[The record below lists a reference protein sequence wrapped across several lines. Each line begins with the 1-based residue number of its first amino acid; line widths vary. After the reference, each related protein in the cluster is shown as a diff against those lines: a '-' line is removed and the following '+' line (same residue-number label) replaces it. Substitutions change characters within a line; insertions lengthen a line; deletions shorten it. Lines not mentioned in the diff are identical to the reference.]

1 MSCACVTDCRCCS
14 GISTETPAEIT
25 NRAGLS
31 AIAYRIGTH
40 GQFRETL
47 LARISASGWKPLRG
61 LRTRDD
67 SDYTIA
73 LLDAFSTMADVLT
86 FYQERIAIESY
97 LRTAVE
103 RRSLIELARLIGYEL
118 RPGVAASAYLA
129 FTIDDAPGAFGR
141 ALTIGTTA
149 ATAPEQPPPVAI
161 PSRTAVQSIPA
172 PGEAPQIFETVE
184 DIEARVE
191 WNAMRPRLTLAQT
204 LTATTNTLWISGVDH
219 NVKAGD
225 SLLLVPT
232 SDEATLR
239 VAHLVTLDAAANLTL
254 IELIPRS
261 ATGTSIASA
270 ASAPGP
276 EERIATAGMADT
288 PRVQGHVEAF
298 RHMGEL
304 NDSLLASIFTYDWNE
319 ESLDALARVNRWYRA
334 DLQYRAPDR
343 GTRRPLPPPRVDLP
357 EGPVGVFVM
366 RKHAAV
372 FGHNA
377 PNWGTLPMIARYAQ
391 PIPGGGNT
399 TPPYPTSWEDRT
411 LEQDAAHPRT
421 DLEGTRKIDLDRVYE
436 EVTAGW
442 IVLQQAD
449 TATLP
454 IPVGSTEEIT
464 RADFT
469 LSGRTTRVHIK
480 SMSLES
486 YKMRNT
492 VVLLQSDPLS
502 LADIPDA
509 SVVHAEPIILDAA
522 YTGLRKGQTVILTG
536 ERHDQAGKI
545 ESETR
550 ALKEITTTNDGRATR
565 TAITLSSGLEF
576 SYKRPTVTINGN
588 VAFATHG
595 QTVDEIAGSGDATQ
609 PFQTFTLRQPPLTYV
624 PAETETGGATT
635 LEVRVNEVLWSE
647 VPSFFG
653 HAPGERIYITR
664 LGDDGNTTV
673 MFGDGITGTRLPTG
687 TNNVKFRYRR
697 GIGVGGA
704 VKQSQ
709 ISQVLRPITGVK
721 GVTNPNDAEGAAD
734 PDSIDD
740 LRSNATLTAYTLGRV
755 VSLRDYEDYARAYL
769 GIAKAHAR
777 WAWSGE
783 ERAILVTVAGPGGA
797 VIGSNDDLAQ
807 RLRTSMRTLGDPG
820 VPISI
825 LPAEERTFALAANVR
840 VDPALEKETALNAV
854 KQTAI
859 DRFSFDA
866 RAFGQPVSLSEIYA
880 VLSSVRGVL
889 AAEVKSFYATDDSTA
904 TPLTVR
910 MRIAADPAS
919 ATSPARLLTVSLAAV
934 QIGEMLQ

>member
-14 GISTETPAEIT
+14 GISTETPAGIT

-67 SDYTIA
+67 SDFTIA
-73 LLDAFSTMADVLT
+73 LLDAFSTMGDVLT
-86 FYQERIAIESY
+86 FYQERIANESY

-118 RPGVAASAYLA
+118 RPGVAASTYLA

-141 ALTIGTTA
+141 ALTISTTA

-161 PSRTAVQSIPA
+161 PSRTAVQSIPS

-204 LTATTNTLWISGVDH
+204 LTTTTNTLWISGVDH

-239 VAHLVTLDAAANLTL
+239 VAHLVTLDAAANLTI
-254 IELIPRS
+254 IELIPLPAANTAIARS
-261 ATGTSIASA
+261 APSA
-270 ASAPGP
+270 MMM
-276 EERIATAGMADT
+276 TVDTADT
-288 PRVQGHVEAF
+288 PRGQGNVEAF
-298 RHMGEL
+298 RNMGEL
-304 NDSLLASIFTYDWNE
+304 NDGLLSNIFSFDWNE
-319 ESLDALARVNRWYRA
+319 ESLDALARVNRWDRG
-334 DLQYRAPDR
+334 DLYYRAPDR
-343 GTRRPLPPPRVDLP
+343 GTRSPLPPPRVDLP

-391 PIPGGGNT
+391 PIHSGGDT
-399 TPPYPTSWEDRT
+399 VPPYPTSWESRT
-411 LEQDAAHPRT
+411 LEDDAEHSRSDT
-421 DLEGTRKIDLDRVYE
+421 EGTRKIDLDRVYE
-436 EVTAGW
+436 EVTGGW

-469 LSGRTTRVHIK
+469 LSGRATRVHIK
-480 SMSLES
+480 SMSLAS
-486 YKMRNT
+486 YAMRKT
-492 VVLLQSDPLS
+492 VVLLQSDPLP
-502 LADIPDA
+502 LADIPDDTI
-509 SVVHAEPIILDAA
+509 VHSEPIILDAA

-565 TAITLSSGLEF
+565 TTITFSSGLEF
-576 SYKRPTVTINGN
+576 SYKRPTVTVNGN

-609 PFQTFTLRQPPLTYV
+609 PFQTFVLRQPPLTYV
-624 PAETETGGATT
+624 PAENETGGATT
-635 LEVRVNEVLWSE
+635 LEVRVNEVLWRE

-687 TNNVKFRYRR
+687 TNNVKFLYRR

-721 GVTNPNDAEGAAD
+721 GVTNPNGAEGAAD
-734 PDSIDD
+734 ADSIDD

-783 ERAILVTVAGPGGA
+783 ERAILVTVAGPDGA
-797 VIGSNDDLAQ
+797 VIGSNDLLAQ
-807 RLRTSMRTLGDPG
+807 RLRTSMRTFGDPG
-820 VPISI
+820 VPITI

-840 VDPALEKETALNAV
+840 VDPTLEKESVINAV
-854 KQTAI
+854 KQTVI

-866 RAFGQPVSLSEIYA
+866 RSFGQPVSLSEIYA

-919 ATSPARLLTVSLAAV
+919 ATSAARLLTISLAAV